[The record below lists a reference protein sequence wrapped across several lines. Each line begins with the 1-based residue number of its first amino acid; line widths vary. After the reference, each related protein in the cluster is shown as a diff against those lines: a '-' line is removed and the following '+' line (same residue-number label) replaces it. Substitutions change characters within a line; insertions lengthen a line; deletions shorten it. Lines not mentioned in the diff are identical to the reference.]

1 MSSHDNRTY
10 SLKWERKGSEMTK
23 LEKKIINAIEDAN
36 TTNAKIDIGIIEDN
50 KGYSIKRSN
59 KSLTLYW
66 GNERAV
72 VVDSDIYTALAVKIF
87 VEYIKF

>member
-1 MSSHDNRTY
+1 
-10 SLKWERKGSEMTK
+10 MTK
-23 LEKKIINAIEDAN
+23 LEKNLINAIDDSN
-36 TTNAKIDIGIIEDN
+36 STNSKIDIGVVEDG
-50 KGYSIKRSN
+50 KSYAIKRSN

-66 GNERAV
+66 GDERAI

>member
-1 MSSHDNRTY
+1 
-10 SLKWERKGSEMTK
+10 MTR
-23 LEKKIINAIEDAN
+23 LEKTLINAIEDAN

-50 KGYSIKRSN
+50 KSYSIKSSN

-66 GNERAV
+66 GDERAV

-87 VEYIKF
+87 LEYIKF